1 MTIYKVIND
10 QNNAETEYYL
20 QLEKAQ
26 KSMNDMMAWYPESFH
41 IESLVIEEIATTPI
55 IYH

>member
-10 QNNAETEYYL
+10 KSNAVTEYYL

-26 KSMNDMMAWYPESFH
+26 KSVHDMMDWYPDSFH
-41 IESLVIEEIATTPI
+41 IESQVIEVSV
-55 IYH
+55 